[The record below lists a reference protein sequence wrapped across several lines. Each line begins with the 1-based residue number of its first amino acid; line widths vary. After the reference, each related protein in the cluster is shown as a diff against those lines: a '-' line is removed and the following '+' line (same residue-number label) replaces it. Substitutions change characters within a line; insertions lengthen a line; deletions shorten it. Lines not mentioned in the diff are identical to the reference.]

1 MVDSAETSLCT
12 PVLFSSNSSN
22 LLVCPSCERD
32 AELTESFGHAAVSL
46 LVLAHPTVNDVLC
59 ARGIE
64 SHNDAICFKVCKR
77 CYKRMN
83 KTLKH
88 ARQKYP
94 QFQALIG
101 AGPSR
106 RKAKHAKIIH
116 DPFSMGDLTLVS

>member
-1 MVDSAETSLCT
+1 
-12 PVLFSSNSSN
+12 
-22 LLVCPSCERD
+22 
-32 AELTESFGHAAVSL
+32 
-46 LVLAHPTVNDVLC
+46 
-59 ARGIE
+59 
-64 SHNDAICFKVCKR
+64 
-77 CYKRMN
+77 MN

-116 DPFSMGDLTLVS
+116 DPFSMGDLTFVS

>member
-1 MVDSAETSLCT
+1 
-12 PVLFSSNSSN
+12 
-22 LLVCPSCERD
+22 
-32 AELTESFGHAAVSL
+32 
-46 LVLAHPTVNDVLC
+46 
-59 ARGIE
+59 
-64 SHNDAICFKVCKR
+64 
-77 CYKRMN
+77 MN